1 MRISQGVQI
10 SACSAVLCLATV
22 LHVGAS
28 DGAGFISAT
37 IPTNMVMAP
46 GQTFTNAWTMRNT
59 GTTTWSSGDS
69 GYTLNIASTDSLGAV
84 PLSPRTLSGA
94 FPPIATING
103 GGSVA
108 PGATATFSMSFIAPE
123 TAGTY
128 SDTFQMANVSAVT
141 FGLTVTVQIV
151 VQQAGPTG
159 QFDRAKAVLYANNYA
174 RFVCSDG
181 YFWTDG
187 STESNLGALTP
198 VPTSPIG
205 DDCAYFV
212 SSCIGSES
220 HQKGGGLTITTR
232 TPPVYGEPGAARL
245 ISTCLLAAG
254 LATEVTSLSS
264 LSPGDVIGWDWA
276 GNTNMASLDHDTPYV
291 GNGLIAAHSAS
302 HLDVSATTYYQ
313 GSYPGLTWHLIHI
326 LNKADTILLTVSI
339 SSPTNGQTFTGST
352 IAVSGTANDAGCPST
367 GVALIQAQM
376 NGTGGTWLTASGMT
390 IWSASASLSSWAN
403 TIYVRS
409 KDVAG
414 NYSTVALVNVTYT
427 TDAQGPSLAITSPIN
442 NTFVTS
448 ASLPVSGTASD
459 SGYGNNG
466 ISSVTANGVSAS
478 GCTASGAGTANWN
491 VTVTLS
497 PGANLLAV
505 TAMDTLNNSSQKQV
519 TVTYNPP
526 APVFG
531 GSSVSGGK
539 MQMALS
545 GLSAGERVVVEAS
558 SDLQI
563 WTPVQTNKV
572 SSSTLSFTNAIN
584 PAIKSQFF
592 LARVQ

>member
-1 MRISQGVQI
+1 MNDSWLDNCGSACFPIRVCSSYSNVSLYGQAECRDQKLNMKTNQGVQI
-10 SACSAVLCLATV
+10 SACSALLFLATV
-22 LHVGAS
+22 LQA
-28 DGAGFISAT
+28 GAGDGTSFVLAT

-46 GQTFTNAWTMRNT
+46 GQTFTNTWTMRNT
-59 GTTTWSSGDS
+59 GTTTWSPGDS

-141 FGLTVTVQIV
+141 FGPTVTVQIV

-159 QFDRAKAVLYANNYA
+159 QFDRAKAVSYANNYA
-174 RFVCSDG
+174 RFVCGDG

-187 STESNLGALTP
+187 STESNLGAMTP

-205 DDCAYFV
+205 DDCAHFV
-212 SSCIGSES
+212 SCCIGSEP

-232 TPPVYGEPGAARL
+232 APPAYGEPGAAKL

-276 GNTNMASLDHDTPYV
+276 GNTNMGSLDHDTLYL
-291 GNGLIAAHSAS
+291 GNGVIAAHSTS

-313 GSYPGLTWHLIHI
+313 SSYPNLTRHLIHI
-326 LNKADTILLTVSI
+326 LNKADTIPPTLAITSL
-339 SSPTNGQTFTGST
+339 TNGQIFASST
-352 IAVSGTANDAGCPST
+352 LAISGTASDAGCPCT
-367 GVALIQAQM
+367 GVSLVQAQM
-376 NGTGGTWLTASGMT
+376 NGTGGAWQTAIGT
-390 IWSASASLSSWAN
+390 DNWSASVSLNSGAN
-403 TIYVRS
+403 TIYIRS
-409 KDVAG
+409 KDGAG
-414 NYSTVALVNVTYT
+414 NYSTVA
-427 TDAQGPSLAITSPIN
+427 
-442 NTFVTS
+442 
-448 ASLPVSGTASD
+448 
-459 SGYGNNG
+459 
-466 ISSVTANGVSAS
+466 SVH
-478 GCTASGAGTANWN
+478 
-491 VTVTLS
+491 L
-497 PGANLLAV
+497 
-505 TAMDTLNNSSQKQV
+505 
-519 TVTYNPP
+519 TYNPP

-539 MQMALS
+539 VQTTLS
-545 GLSAGERVVVEAS
+545 GLSAGETVVVEAS
-558 SDLQI
+558 SDLQN
-563 WTPVQTNKV
+563 WTPIQTNTV
-572 SSSTLSFTNAIN
+572 SGTTLSVTNTIN
-584 PAIKSQFF
+584 PALPGQYFR
-592 LARVQ
+592 ARVR